1 MNKFQLVIVIGVV
14 ALLVGICIA
23 ILPLGTMQAVRAVRA
38 VRGVRGVPVGTHQE
52 VDTIADSKD
61 TKSKRLSNFCLNA
74 DGNLLVCDET
84 SSVVRVITPKD
95 ELKATWKMPFKP
107 QAICARS
114 DGTAIVAGAGKVAIV
129 GKDGKVTKT
138 ADISAASKSS
148 KAAGVAAMGDD
159 VFVCAY
165 GGRTGFTVYRF
176 NSKLGGCKEIVKGL
190 RGCCGQQ
197 DITSDGK
204 SLYVAE
210 CARHRVVKYDR
221 NGKMIS
227 SFGKRDRTRVQ
238 GFGGCCEPKNLCFGP
253 DGDLYT
259 ASSAN
264 ARVKRYTS
272 DGKFV
277 GVVGSPKSTRGCLR
291 VTIAIS
297 KDGSRIYFLDSG
309 KNVIHVMARKA
320 TAKSAK
326 TAGTSAG
333 KT

>member
-1 MNKFQLVIVIGVV
+1 MNKLQLVIVIGVV
-14 ALLVGICIA
+14 ALLVGIGIA
-23 ILPLGTMQAVRAVRA
+23 ILPLGIVNIVKAVKAVEA
-38 VRGVRGVPVGTHQE
+38 VEPVPAGTHQE

-61 TKSKRLSNFCLNA
+61 TKCKRLSNFCMNA
-74 DGNLLVCDET
+74 DGNLLVCDES
-84 SSVVRVITPKD
+84 SSVIRVITPKD
-95 ELKATWKMPFKP
+95 ELKATWKMQFKP

-138 ADISAASKSS
+138 ADIPTASERPSSAS
-148 KAAGVAAMGDD
+148 GVAATKDD

-176 NSKLGGCKEIVKGL
+176 NSKLDGCKEIVKGL

-221 NGKMIS
+221 NGKLIS
-227 SFGKRDRTRVQ
+227 SFGKRDRTGVE

-264 ARVKRYTS
+264 ARVKRYTP

-277 GVVGSPKSTRGCLR
+277 GVVGSPKSTLGCLR
-291 VTIAIS
+291 VTFAIN

-309 KNVIHVMARKA
+309 KNVIRVMAR
-320 TAKSAK
+320 TAST
-326 TAGTSAG
+326 TAG
-333 KT
+333 KK

>member
-1 MNKFQLVIVIGVV
+1 MNKMQLAIVIGVV
-14 ALLVGICIA
+14 ALLVGICVALFPVEA
-23 ILPLGTMQAVRAVRA
+23 IQTVQAAQSS
-38 VRGVRGVPVGTHQE
+38 THE
-52 VDTIADSKD
+52 EIGTIAASKD
-61 TKSKRLSNFCLNA
+61 TKCKRLSNFCMNA
-74 DGNLLVCDET
+74 DGNLLVCDEAGG
-84 SSVVRVITPKD
+84 VVRVITPKD
-95 ELKATWKMPFKP
+95 ELKATWKMPFQP

-114 DGTAIVAGAGKVAIV
+114 DGTAIVAGRGKVAVV

-138 ADISAASKSS
+138 GEIPSASRYSSAAG
-148 KAAGVAAMGDD
+148 AATIGDD

-165 GGRTGFTVYRF
+165 GGRTGFSVYRF
-176 NSKLGGCKEIVKGL
+176 NSKLGDRKEIVKGL

-227 SFGKRDRTRVQ
+227 SFGKRDRTGVE

-259 ASSAN
+259 GSSAN
-264 ARVKRYTS
+264 ARIKRYTP

-277 GVVGSPKSTRGCLR
+277 CIVGSPKSTRGCLR
-291 VTIAIS
+291 VTLAIS

-309 KNVIHVMARKA
+309 KNVIRVMGGKA
-320 TAKSAK
+320 SAK
-326 TAGTSAG
+326 TS
-333 KT
+333 KTASKS

>member
-1 MNKFQLVIVIGVV
+1 MNRFQVLIVIGVV
-14 ALLVGICIA
+14 ALLVACIA
-23 ILPLGTMQAVRAVRA
+23 ILPAGALKAVKTDQ
-38 VRGVRGVPVGTHQE
+38 PGTHQE

-61 TKSKRLSNFCLNA
+61 TKSKKLSNFCLNA
-74 DGNLLVCDET
+74 DGNLLVCDE
-84 SSVVRVITPKD
+84 SSNTVRVITPKD

-107 QAICARS
+107 QAICSRS
-114 DGTAIVAGAGKVAIV
+114 DGTAVVAGAGKVAV
-129 GKDGKVTKT
+129 VAEDGKVTKT
-138 ADISAASKSS
+138 ADIPAASKYSS
-148 KAAGVAAMGDD
+148 ASGVAATKDD

-176 NSKLGGCKEIVKGL
+176 NSKLSSRKEIIKGL

-210 CARHRVVKYDR
+210 NGRHRVVKYDR

-227 SFGKRDRTRVQ
+227 SFGKRDRTGVK

-259 ASSAN
+259 GSSTN
-264 ARVKRYTS
+264 ARVKRYTP

-277 GVVGSPKSTRGCLR
+277 SVVGSPKSTRGCLR
-291 VTIAIS
+291 VTLAIS

-309 KNVIHVMARKA
+309 KNVIRVMSPKP
-320 TAKSAK
+320 TAKSGKA
-326 TAGTSAG
+326 AGTPAG
-333 KT
+333 KS

>member
-1 MNKFQLVIVIGVV
+1 MNKLQLVIVIGVV

-23 ILPLGTMQAVRAVRA
+23 ILPLGTIPA
-38 VRGVRGVPVGTHQE
+38 VRGILAVQAAPAGTHQE

-61 TKSKRLSNFCLNA
+61 TKSKKLSNFCMNA
-74 DGNLLVCDET
+74 DGNLLVCDER

-107 QAICARS
+107 QAICIRS
-114 DGTAIVAGAGKVAIV
+114 DGTAIVAGTGKVAIV

-138 ADISAASKSS
+138 ADIPAASKYSS
-148 KAAGVAAMGDD
+148 ASGVAAIGDD

-165 GGRTGFTVYRF
+165 GGRSGFAVYRF
-176 NSKLGGCKEIVKGL
+176 NSKLDDRKEIIKGL

-210 CARHRVVKYDR
+210 CGRHRVVKYDR
-221 NGKMIS
+221 NGKMIG
-227 SFGKRDRTRVQ
+227 SFGKRDRAGIE
-238 GFGGCCEPKNLCFGP
+238 GFGGCCDPKNLRFGP
-253 DGDLYT
+253 EGDLYT
-259 ASSAN
+259 ASSTN
-264 ARVKRYTS
+264 ARVKRYTP

-277 GVVGSPKSTRGCLR
+277 SVVGSPKYTGGCLR
-291 VTIAIS
+291 VTIAIN

-309 KNVIHVMARKA
+309 KNVIRVLGRKA
-320 TAKSAK
+320 TVAASTDSA
-326 TAGTSAG
+326 SAD
-333 KT
+333 KE

>member
-1 MNKFQLVIVIGVV
+1 MSKLQLVIVIGVV
-14 ALLVGICIA
+14 ALLVGICIT
-23 ILPLGTMQAVRAVRA
+23 ILPLRTIQNLQAAKAVQSA
-38 VRGVRGVPVGTHQE
+38 THEQ

-61 TKSKRLSNFCLNA
+61 TKCKKLSSFCMNA
-74 DGNLLVCDET
+74 DGNLLVCDEG
-84 SSVVRVITPKD
+84 SSVIRVITPKD

-107 QAICARS
+107 QAICTRS
-114 DGTAIVAGAGKVAIV
+114 DGTAIVAGVGKVAIV
-129 GKDGKVTKT
+129 DKDGKVIKTVDIPAATKY
-138 ADISAASKSS
+138 SS
-148 KAAGVAAMGDD
+148 AAGVAATKDD

-176 NSKLGGCKEIVKGL
+176 NSKLGDLKEIVKGL

-227 SFGKRDRTRVQ
+227 SFGKRDRTGVE

-259 ASSAN
+259 GSSAN
-264 ARVKRYTS
+264 ARVKRYTP

-277 GVVGSPKSTRGCLR
+277 GVVGSPKYTGGCLR
-291 VTIAIS
+291 VTIAIN
-297 KDGSRIYFLDSG
+297 KDASRIYFLDSG
-309 KNVIHVMARKA
+309 KNVIRVLGAKA
-320 TAKSAK
+320 TAK
-326 TAGTSAG
+326 TAGTAAG

>member
-1 MNKFQLVIVIGVV
+1 MYRFRLVIVIGVV

-23 ILPLGTMQAVRAVRA
+23 ML
-38 VRGVRGVPVGTHQE
+38 PVGTVQTVQSAQAATHEE

-61 TKSKRLSNFCLNA
+61 TKCKRLSSFCMNA
-74 DGNLLVCDET
+74 DGNLLVCDAG
-84 SSVVRVITPKD
+84 SNVVRVITPKD

-107 QAICARS
+107 MAICTRS
-114 DGTAIVAGAGKVAIV
+114 DGTAVVAGTGKVAIV
-129 GKDGKVTKT
+129 AKDGKVTKT
-138 ADISAASKSS
+138 ADIPAASKYATAS
-148 KAAGVAAMGDD
+148 GVAAMGDD

-165 GGRTGFTVYRF
+165 GGRTGFAVYRF
-176 NSKLGGCKEIVKGL
+176 NSKLGDRKEIVKGL

-197 DITSDGK
+197 DITSDSK

-221 NGKMIS
+221 NGKMIG
-227 SFGKRDRTRVQ
+227 SFGKRDRTGVE

-259 ASSAN
+259 GSSAN
-264 ARVKRYTS
+264 ARVKRYTP

-291 VTIAIS
+291 VTLAIS

-309 KNVIHVMARKA
+309 KNVIRVMGGKA
-320 TAKSAK
+320 TAKRPKSAGK
-326 TAGTSAG
+326 SAG

>member
-1 MNKFQLVIVIGVV
+1 MNKFHLVIVIGVV

-23 ILPLGTMQAVRAVRA
+23 ILP
-38 VRGVRGVPVGTHQE
+38 VGTVQTVQAAQSATHEE

-61 TKSKRLSNFCLNA
+61 TKCKKLSNFCLNA
-74 DGNLLVCDET
+74 DGNLLVCDAGG
-84 SSVVRVITPKD
+84 SVVRVITPKD
-95 ELKATWKMPFKP
+95 ELKATWKMPFQP

-114 DGTAIVAGAGKVAIV
+114 DGTAVVAGAGKVAVV

-138 ADISAASKSS
+138 AEIPAASKYSS
-148 KAAGVAAMGDD
+148 ASGVAATKDD

-165 GGRTGFTVYRF
+165 GGRTGFAVYRF
-176 NSKLGGCKEIVKGL
+176 NSKLDGCKEIVKGL

-221 NGKMIS
+221 DGKMIG
-227 SFGKRDRTRVQ
+227 SFGKRDRTGVE

-259 ASSAN
+259 GSSAN
-264 ARVKRYTS
+264 ARVKRYTP

-277 GVVGSPKSTRGCLR
+277 RVVGSPKSTRGCLR

-297 KDGSRIYFLDSG
+297 RDGSRIYFLDSG
-309 KNVIHVMARKA
+309 KNVIRVMSGKS
-320 TAKSAK
+320 TAKSAKTAK

-333 KT
+333 KS

>member
-1 MNKFQLVIVIGVV
+1 MNRLQLVIVIGVV
-14 ALLVGICIA
+14 ALLVVCIA
-23 ILPLGTMQAVRAVRA
+23 ILPVGTVNAVKAVKA
-38 VRGVRGVPVGTHQE
+38 VKAVPAGTHQE

-61 TKSKRLSNFCLNA
+61 TKCKKLSNFCMNA
-74 DGNLLVCDET
+74 DGDLLVCDES

-107 QAICARS
+107 QVICTRS
-114 DGTAIVAGAGKVAIV
+114 DGTAVVAGSGKVAIV
-129 GKDGKVTKT
+129 GKDGKVTNT
-138 ADISAASKSS
+138 ADIPAASKYSS
-148 KAAGVAAMGDD
+148 AAGVAAMGDD

-210 CARHRVVKYDR
+210 CGRHRVVKYDR

-227 SFGKRDRTRVQ
+227 SFGKRDRTGLE
-238 GFGGCCEPKNLCFGP
+238 GFAGCCEPKNLCFGP

-259 ASSAN
+259 GSSAN
-264 ARVKRYTS
+264 ARIKRYTP

-291 VTIAIS
+291 VTLAIN

-309 KNVIHVMARKA
+309 KNVIRVMSGTASVA
-320 TAKSAK
+320 T
-326 TAGTSAG
+326 G
-333 KT
+333 KK

>member
-1 MNKFQLVIVIGVV
+1 MNKFHLVIVIGVV

-23 ILPLGTMQAVRAVRA
+23 LL
-38 VRGVRGVPVGTHQE
+38 PVGTIQAVQTVQAAQAATHEE

-61 TKSKRLSNFCLNA
+61 TKCKRLSNFCMNA
-74 DGNLLVCDET
+74 DGNLLVCDEGG
-84 SSVVRVITPKD
+84 SVVRVITPKD

-107 QAICARS
+107 MAICTRK
-114 DGTAIVAGAGKVAIV
+114 DGTTIVAGAGKVAV
-129 GKDGKVTKT
+129 VAKDGKITKT
-138 ADISAASKSS
+138 ADIPAASKSS
-148 KAAGVAAMGDD
+148 SASGVAAMGND

-176 NSKLGGCKEIVKGL
+176 NSKLGDCKEIVKGL

-221 NGKMIS
+221 DGKMIG
-227 SFGKRDRTRVQ
+227 SFGNRDRTGME

-259 ASSAN
+259 GSSAN
-264 ARVKRYTS
+264 ARIKRYTP

-291 VTIAIS
+291 VTLAIN

-309 KNVIHVMARKA
+309 KNVIRVMSG
-320 TAKSAK
+320 TASVAADKK
-326 TAGTSAG
+326 
-333 KT
+333 